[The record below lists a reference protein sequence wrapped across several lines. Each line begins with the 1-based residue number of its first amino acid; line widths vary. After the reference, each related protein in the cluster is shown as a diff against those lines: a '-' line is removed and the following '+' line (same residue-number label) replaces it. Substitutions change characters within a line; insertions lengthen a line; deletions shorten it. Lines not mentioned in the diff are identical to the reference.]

1 MGSAPSNPQQ
11 KQPRTIPPRRG
22 QITAQIFESVFETLN
37 SVAREALGWMSDGGD
52 GVNGGENGGGDGVNG
67 GENGG
72 GGGDEKYEGLDI
84 CNL

>member
-11 KQPRTIPPRRG
+11 RQANTIPPRRG
-22 QITAQIFESVFETLN
+22 QITAQVFESVLETLN

-52 GVNGGENGGGDGVNG
+52 GVNGGENGGGGGGGDGG
-67 GENGG
+67 NGG